1 MSTWCK
7 NHDHHECQQE
17 LISKLVESQ
26 EAMFDKL
33 VKSQEAMF
41 GRLCKVLIKQR
52 NDDDETG
59 EGSADEDEDSG
70 LIEKEERT
78 NEVTDDNDEQ
88 EDEQNSDI
96 QNIESDHEEG
106 SQLMSTETAL
116 EGYEHLF
123 EAAKSGEWKDATE
136 FFGNNPEAMQMITND
151 EWKTAL
157 RIAVLNNQL
166 LSLEEIVKLMPPEAL
181 QYDARARASTALHDA
196 AMYGYTEAAKVLVN
210 NNFRLTQIRDTKGRV
225 PLQLAVQA
233 VTIGQIETVKYLYSV
248 TRHVKP
254 SPFVGHDGARLLC
267 STIDANFYDIAL
279 SLVKRFPKLVTEKSR
294 EHGICGLESITQR
307 PFAFLSGA
315 KLTWWQ
321 RKIYALT
328 PVDMDY
334 TSNHGMQAEERNASK
349 SLERTQQD
357 EENPLEISEGRP
369 HVLENNISKSA
380 NVNSTIAG
388 KGIMAIFASVYQM
401 PNITRVLRTKQYLYQ
416 QKLMHKQALAL
427 VSEMFGQID
436 KAVTDKSQIVE
447 YFSESSN
454 LIKTAVKNGTKEVI
468 VGCLKKFPF
477 LIWHELGGQTMIQMA
492 IAERNEKIFDII
504 CETSGKD
511 KIDLVSRK
519 DKNGYTLLHHAAK
532 IAPPVQLN
540 SVSGAALQVQRELQW
555 FRGVESLIPVE
566 DKFRRNRKGFTAQ
579 YIFTQQHKKLVEK
592 GGQWMKDTSG
602 SCMVVAALITTV
614 AFAAVFTVPGGNISD
629 TNSAKNGTPIF
640 LQKTSFTVFIIADA
654 LALFSSI
661 TSVLMFLSILTSRHA
676 EVDFFKSLPQKLIIG
691 LATLFI
697 SMATILVAFGASLF
711 IVLGDRFAWSPIP
724 ITLFGCIPLSL
735 FASLQLPLFI
745 EMVRST
751 YWNSLLGNH
760 RYVRQ
765 SNDKRKMN

>member
-1 MSTWCK
+1 MSTK
-7 NHDHHECQQE
+7 
-17 LISKLVESQ
+17 
-26 EAMFDKL
+26 
-33 VKSQEAMF
+33 
-41 GRLCKVLIKQR
+41 
-52 NDDDETG
+52 
-59 EGSADEDEDSG
+59 
-70 LIEKEERT
+70 
-78 NEVTDDNDEQ
+78 
-88 EDEQNSDI
+88 
-96 QNIESDHEEG
+96 
-106 SQLMSTETAL
+106 TAL

-123 EAAKSGEWKDATE
+123 KEAKSGDWKDATE
-136 FFGNNPEAMQMITND
+136 FFGNNPEVMQMITND

-157 RIAVLNNQL
+157 RIVVMNNQL

-181 QYDARARASTALHDA
+181 QYDARARASTTLHDA
-196 AMYGYTEAAKVLVN
+196 AMYGYTEAAKVL
-210 NNFRLTQIRDTKGRV
+210 IRDTKGRV

-233 VTIGQIETVKYLYSV
+233 VTIGQTETVKYLYSV

-254 SPFVGHDGARLLC
+254 SPFVGLD
-267 STIDANFYDIAL
+267 DIAL

-294 EHGICGLESITQR
+294 EHGMCGLESITQR
-307 PFAFLSGA
+307 PFAFFSGT

-328 PVDMDY
+328 PVYMDY

-357 EENPLEISEGRP
+357 EENPLDISEGRP

-388 KGIMAIFASVYQM
+388 KGIMAIFASVYHL
-401 PNITRVLRTKQYLYQ
+401 PNITRVLRIKQYLYQ

-436 KAVTDKSQIVE
+436 KAVTDKSQIVG
-447 YFSESSN
+447 YFSENSN
-454 LIKTAVKNGTKEVI
+454 IIKTAIKNGTKEVI
-468 VGCLKKFPF
+468 VECLKKFPF

-492 IAERNEKIFDII
+492 IAERNEKIFDVI

-519 DKNGYTLLHHAAK
+519 DKKGYTLLHRAAK

-602 SCMVVAALITTV
+602 SCMVVATLITTV
-614 AFAAVFTVPGGNISD
+614 AFSAVFTVPGGNISD
-629 TNSAKNGTPIF
+629 TNSSKNGTPIF

-654 LALFSSI
+654 VALFSSI
-661 TSVLMFLSILTSRHA
+661 TSVLMFLDILTSRHA

-724 ITLFGCIPLSL
+724 ITLFACVPLSL
-735 FASLQLPLFI
+735 FASLQLPLLF

-751 YWNSLLGNH
+751 YWNGLLGNH
-760 RYVRQ
+760 RYVQQ
-765 SNDKRKMN
+765 SNDKRKVD

>member
-1 MSTWCK
+1 
-7 NHDHHECQQE
+7 
-17 LISKLVESQ
+17 
-26 EAMFDKL
+26 
-33 VKSQEAMF
+33 
-41 GRLCKVLIKQR
+41 
-52 NDDDETG
+52 
-59 EGSADEDEDSG
+59 
-70 LIEKEERT
+70 
-78 NEVTDDNDEQ
+78 
-88 EDEQNSDI
+88 
-96 QNIESDHEEG
+96 
-106 SQLMSTETAL
+106 MSTETSM

-123 EAAKSGEWKDATE
+123 KAAKSGDWKDATE
-136 FFGNNPEAMQMITND
+136 FFRNNPEAMQMITND

-166 LSLEEIVKLMPPEAL
+166 LSLEEIVNLMPPEAL
-181 QYDARARASTALHDA
+181 QYETRASASTALHDA
-196 AMYGYTEAAKVLVN
+196 AMYGYTKAAKVLVN
-210 NNFRLTQIRDTKGRV
+210 KNPGLTQIRDDKGRV

-233 VTIGQIETVKYLYSV
+233 VTIGQTETVKYLYSV

-307 PFAFLSGA
+307 PFAFFSGA

-334 TSNHGMQAEERNASK
+334 TSSHGMQAQERNASK

-357 EENPLEISEGRP
+357 EENPLEISE
-369 HVLENNISKSA
+369 HTKSA

-388 KGIMAIFASVYQM
+388 KGIMAIFASVYHM
-401 PNITRVLRTKQYLYQ
+401 PNITRVLRIKQYLYQ
-416 QKLMHKQALAL
+416 QKLMHKQAVAL
-427 VSEMFGQID
+427 VSEMFGKID

-447 YFSESSN
+447 YFSENSN
-454 LIKTAVKNGTKEVI
+454 IIKTAIKNGTKEVI
-468 VGCLKKFPF
+468 VECLKKFPF

-492 IAERNEKIFDII
+492 IAERNEKIFDVI

-519 DKNGYTLLHHAAK
+519 DKKGYTLLHHVAK
-532 IAPPVQLN
+532 IAPPQQLN

-579 YIFTQQHKKLVEK
+579 YIFTQQHKKLVEE
-592 GGQWMKDTSG
+592 GGQWMKETSG
-602 SCMVVAALITTV
+602 SCMVIATLITTV

-629 TNSAKNGTPIF
+629 TNSSKNGTPIF
-640 LQKTSFTVFIIADA
+640 LQKTSFMVFIIADA

-661 TSVLMFLSILTSRHA
+661 TSVLMFLAILTSRHA

-697 SMATILVAFGASLF
+697 SMATILLAFGASLF

-724 ITLFGCIPLSL
+724 ITLFGCIPVSL

-760 RYVRQ
+760 RYVQQ
-765 SNDKRKMN
+765 SNDKRKVD

>member
-7 NHDHHECQQE
+7 NHDHYECQQE

-41 GRLCKVLIKQR
+41 SRLCKVLIRQS
-52 NDDDETG
+52 NDDDQTG

-78 NEVTDDNDEQ
+78 NEVTDDNDEE

-96 QNIESDHEEG
+96 QNIESDHEQG
-106 SQLMSTETAL
+106 GQIMSTETAL

-123 EAAKSGEWKDATE
+123 KAAKSGDWKDATE

-196 AMYGYTEAAKVLVN
+196 AMYGYTEAAEVLVN

-233 VTIGQIETVKYLYSV
+233 VTIGQTETVKYLYSV

-254 SPFVGHDGARLLC
+254 SPFLGHDGARLLC

-328 PVDMDY
+328 PVDMDS
-334 TSNHGMQAEERNASK
+334 TSNHGAQADERTAST
-349 SLERTQQD
+349 SVECTQQD
-357 EENPLEISEGRP
+357 EENPLYISEVP
-369 HVLENNISKSA
+369 QVLEKNLSKSS
-380 NVNSTIAG
+380 NVNSTIAD
-388 KGIMAIFASVYQM
+388 KGIMAIFASVYHM
-401 PNITRVLRTKQYLYQ
+401 PNMTRVLHIKQYLYR

-427 VSEMFGQID
+427 VREMFGQID

-447 YFSESSN
+447 YFSENSN
-454 LIKTAVKNGTKEVI
+454 LIKTAIKNGTKEVI
-468 VGCLKKFPF
+468 VECLKKFPF
-477 LIWHELGGQTMIQMA
+477 LIWHQLGGQTMIQMA
-492 IAERNEKIFDII
+492 IAERNEKIFDVI

-519 DKNGYTLLHHAAK
+519 DKKGYTLLHHAAK
-532 IAPPVQLN
+532 IAPPLQLN

-579 YIFTQQHKKLVEK
+579 YLFTQQHKKLVEK

-640 LQKTSFTVFIIADA
+640 LRKTSFTVFIIADA

-661 TSVLMFLSILTSRHA
+661 TSVLMFLAILTSRHA
-676 EVDFFKSLPQKLIIG
+676 EIDFFKSLPQKLIIG

-711 IVLGDRFAWSPIP
+711 IVLGDRFPWSPIP

-760 RYVRQ
+760 RYVQQ
-765 SNDKRKMN
+765 SNDKEKVN